1 MDSFFFLSN
10 FLCKN
15 NVPKESDLILIKL
28 ALFQFDKEPMLSELV
43 KNPVYGLYI
52 WMNCLFSIN
61 QEVFQ
66 IHNNKIIK
74 LFNKNLINIALK
86 IGRNIRESKKHYLVP
101 EITIFGTKSSLTF
114 VAFSNS
120 HPIIDTGQ
128 V

>member
-1 MDSFFFLSN
+1 M
-10 FLCKN
+10 
-15 NVPKESDLILIKL
+15 V
-28 ALFQFDKEPMLSELV
+28 SELV

-52 WMNCLFSIN
+52 WMTCLFSID

-66 IHNNKIIK
+66 IHNNKVVK
-74 LFNKNLINIALK
+74 LLNKNPINIALK
-86 IGRNIRESKKHYLVP
+86 IGRSIRESKKHYLVL
-101 EITIFGTKSSLTF
+101 EVTIFGIKSSFTF